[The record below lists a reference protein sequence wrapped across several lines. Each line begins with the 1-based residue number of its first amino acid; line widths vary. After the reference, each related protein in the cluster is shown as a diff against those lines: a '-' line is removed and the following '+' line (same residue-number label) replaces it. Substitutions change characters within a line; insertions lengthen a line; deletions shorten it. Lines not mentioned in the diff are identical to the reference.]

1 MSLATLSIDMV
12 ARLASLQ
19 SGLDKAG
26 RLAEKNAAQ
35 IERRYAKA
43 AQIASGIGVAL
54 AGSLSIA
61 GITTFVK
68 ATIDGVDKLND
79 LSDATGASI
88 ENLSALE
95 DIAAR
100 TGTGIDTVGDSVL
113 KLNRVLSDAKPGS
126 AAADALKAI
135 GLNAE
140 ELRRIDPAEATR
152 QVAVALAQFAD
163 DGNKAR
169 LVQELF
175 GKSAKDVAPF
185 LKDLAEAGQLNATV
199 TTEQA
204 KSAEAFNKQLFELQ
218 KNVQDAARA
227 VTGEM
232 LPALNKFLKSLGSL
246 KVLGEVGIFTAG
258 SEFLKGNTFRDAS
271 DGVVFYTEKLQN
283 LQKQRDIIASS
294 TNPLARRGGL
304 QDIDAEIEKVE
315 KLRGFYQQLYAVAAP
330 DLGQSDPQELA
341 RRGRGGALPSVPGG
355 IAGARKAE
363 AVNQALAAASLDPA
377 TLAALKAIEDTDISK
392 IQEISAALD
401 VLLARRASGLGGD
414 AATDQAIQ
422 NLRDQLAAL
431 SPEAQKAA
439 EAKAR
444 LDAILEQTPSGVL
457 TDVLSDIELI
467 NRAFADGQI
476 DAERWAEAIRV
487 ATGKLPASFQEPLA
501 EISEFAQQAGRNIQ
515 DALGDT
521 VLQTLDGKFSD
532 IDDLWKNLIK
542 RMIAQAAA
550 AQLGQ
555 YLLGDQFGKTGQ
567 IGGAA
572 GDFFKWLSTIGAR
585 ADGGPIT
592 AGRPY
597 LVGERGPEIV
607 VPKSNGTVL
616 PNGVGLSGGG
626 GSTFQVIVQGDAS
639 ENTIRLIETSL
650 AQFEARMM
658 RRR

>member
-476 DAERWAEAIRV
+476 DAEKWAEAIRV